1 MDAFYS
7 ASVQID
13 SSISSNENLTESCN
27 GFVLK
32 KNWTKAVNLGNQG
45 ALVDFARGSE
55 MFAEK
60 ISLKDLK
67 LKEQDEIFQT
77 PVTLTVRIPFL
88 LFF

>member
-1 MDAFYS
+1 
-7 ASVQID
+7 
-13 SSISSNENLTESCN
+13 
-27 GFVLK
+27 
-32 KNWTKAVNLGNQG
+32 
-45 ALVDFARGSE
+45 